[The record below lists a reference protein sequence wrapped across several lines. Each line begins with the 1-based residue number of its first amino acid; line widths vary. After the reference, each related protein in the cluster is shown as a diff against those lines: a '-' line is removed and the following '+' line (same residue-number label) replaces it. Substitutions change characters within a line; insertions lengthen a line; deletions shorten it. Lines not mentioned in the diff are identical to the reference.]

1 MEIYTVGGAVRDE
14 LLGLPVADRD
24 YVVVGAT
31 PEEMAARNFRPVGG
45 DFPVFIHPE
54 SGEEYALARTERKSG
69 RGYRGFVFHAAPEVS
84 LQDDLRRRDLTINA
98 MAKSAAGELID
109 PHGGAADLRRG
120 VLRHVSEAF
129 AEDPVR
135 ILRTARFAARF
146 PNFRLASETARLMR
160 HLVESGEADH
170 LTPERVWRE
179 LSRGL
184 SEPKPSRMLE
194 ALRECGAL
202 EKILPEV
209 AALKGVPERLDYHPE
224 GESYLHTLMV
234 VDAAADLGLS
244 GEERFAALLH
254 DIGKAQTPPE
264 ILPSHHGHEERGAE
278 LAARVCRRL
287 RTPEKWAR
295 LARDAARHH
304 GRIHS
309 ALELR
314 AAKLADLFAA
324 VDAYRRPARLE
335 SILRVCEADFY
346 FLPERAGK
354 PYPQGVRVRRAFA
367 AAMQV
372 DAAGI
377 ARGSPPEK
385 IAEKIRLARIDAI
398 RRLER
403 RD

>member
-24 YVVVGAT
+24 YVVVGST
-31 PEEMAARNFRPVGG
+31 PEEMAARGFRPVGG
-45 DFPVFIHPE
+45 DFPVFVHPQ

-69 RGYRGFVFHAAPEVS
+69 RGYHGFVFHASPEVS
-84 LQDDLRRRDLTINA
+84 LEEDLCRRDLTINA
-98 MAKSAAGELID
+98 MAKSPAGQLID

-146 PNFRLASETARLMR
+146 ADFEIAPETAALMR
-160 HLVESGEADH
+160 RLVKSGEADH

-184 SEPKPSRMLE
+184 MERKPSRMLE

-209 AALKGVPERLDYHPE
+209 AALRGVPERLDYHPE
-224 GESYLHTLMV
+224 GESYLHTMMV
-234 VDAAADLGLS
+234 ADTAAALGLS

-254 DIGKAQTPPE
+254 DIGKAGTPKE
-264 ILPSHHGHEERGAE
+264 ILPSHHGHEERSAE
-278 LAARVCRRL
+278 LVPRICRRL
-287 RTPEKWAR
+287 RAPRRWAA

-309 ALELR
+309 ALEMR
-314 AAKLADLFAA
+314 AAKLADLFSA
-324 VDAYRRPARLE
+324 VDAYRRPGRLE
-335 SILRVCEADFY
+335 SLLRVCEADFY
-346 FLPERAGK
+346 FLPERAGR
-354 PYPQGVRVRRAFA
+354 PYPQGERVRRAFA
-367 AAMQV
+367 AALTV
-372 DAAGI
+372 DAAQI
-377 ARGSPPEK
+377 ARKTPKEK
-385 IAEKIRLARIDAI
+385 IG
-398 RRLER
+398 
-403 RD
+403 